1 MTRSSLLPIRH
12 TKPSRVM
19 LKSAGYFW
27 HNALALQA
35 GILLLLA
42 AACAGNAL
50 AAGEKPIPSLCSSS
64 ERTIFSCRIAGA
76 QKVLSLCSSPALRAP
91 ERYLQ
96 YRFGRAGALE
106 MQYPLQKTRS
116 FEVFSAGHYFRAQ
129 VDRRRL
135 SFSNQ
140 GVRYTVFSDFE
151 GEERPAQAE
160 AGVTI
165 SKTQQ
170 GSRESTLRCKAPY
183 VDHLADLDE
192 IITPEADPSL

>member
-1 MTRSSLLPIRH
+1 MTRCLRLPIRNI
-12 TKPSRVM
+12 KASRVM
-19 LKSAGYFW
+19 LKSAGHFW
-27 HNALALQA
+27 HNALVLQA
-35 GILLLLA
+35 GTLLLLA
-42 AACAGNAL
+42 AYSGDAWAV
-50 AAGEKPIPSLCSSS
+50 GEKLIPTLCSSS

-76 QKVLSLCSSPALRAP
+76 RKVLSLCSSPALHAP

-106 MQYPLQKTRS
+106 MHYPLQRS
-116 FEVFSAGHYFRAQ
+116 QSIAAFTASHYFRAQ

-140 GVRYTVFSDFE
+140 GVRYTIFSDYE

-160 AGVTI
+160 AGVRI
-165 SKTQQ
+165 NKTQQ
-170 GSRESTLRCKAPY
+170 GSSELTLRCKAPF

-192 IITPEADPSL
+192 IITPETDPAL

>member
-1 MTRSSLLPIRH
+1 
-12 TKPSRVM
+12 M

-27 HNALALQA
+27 HNALVLQA
-35 GILLLLA
+35 GTLLLLA
-42 AACAGNAL
+42 AACAGDAL

-76 QKVLSLCSSPALRAP
+76 KKVLSLCSSTALQVP

-96 YRFGRAGALE
+96 YRFGRAGSLE
-106 MQYPLQKTRS
+106 MQYPLQKAQS
-116 FEVFSAGHYFRAQ
+116 FKAFSAGHYFRAQ

-135 SFSNQ
+135 SFINQ
-140 GVRYTVFSDFE
+140 GVRYTIFSDYE

-165 SKTQQ
+165 TETRQ
-170 GSRESTLRCKAPY
+170 GSRETILRCKSPY

-192 IITPEADPSL
+192 IITPEADPAL